1 MMDLIILNDG
11 LYQLIPVT
19 DKLLEGIELLTKVDC
34 FELCDI
40 LRLKLTGYVD
50 KLNLH
55 IMNDGS
61 GSLVGCM
68 CR

>member
-1 MMDLIILNDG
+1 MELIIWNDE

-19 DKLLEGIELLTKVDC
+19 KQMMDGIVLTANVDC
-34 FELCDI
+34 FDLCEI
-40 LRLKLTGYVD
+40 LRLKLTGYVNE
-50 KLNLH
+50 LNLH

-68 CR
+68 CK

>member
-1 MMDLIILNDG
+1 MDLIILNDG

-19 DKLLEGIELLTKVDC
+19 KQIMEGIVITAEINC
-34 FELCDI
+34 FDLCDI

-50 KLNLH
+50 TLNLH

-61 GSLVGCM
+61 GSFVGCM

>member
-1 MMDLIILNDG
+1 MELIILNDG

-19 DKLLEGIELLTKVDC
+19 KQMMEHMSLLEPVDC
-34 FELCDI
+34 MKMCEI

-50 KLNLH
+50 TLNLH

>member
-1 MMDLIILNDG
+1 MEIIILDDG
-11 LYQLIPVT
+11 FYQLIPVT
-19 DKLLEGIELLTKVDC
+19 KQMMEHISLLEPVDC
-34 FELCDI
+34 MDLCEI

-50 KLNLH
+50 SLNLH